1 MKDEVKR
8 TESTEAE
15 AESGGRDFFFAK
27 LKEREDFSEER
38 FVFQRKQDHGNT
50 FKLQDLYSKKTTLEN
65 FQIYSQSNRNF
76 STDHPLNVR
85 RKVQITEC

>member
-1 MKDEVKR
+1 MVTISKGVLDDERSVKPEVQSYR
-8 TESTEAE
+8 CIAQTK
-15 AESGGRDFFFAK
+15 GRPS
-27 LKEREDFSEER
+27 KE
-38 FVFQRKQDHGNT
+38 
-50 FKLQDLYSKKTTLEN
+50 KKTTLEN